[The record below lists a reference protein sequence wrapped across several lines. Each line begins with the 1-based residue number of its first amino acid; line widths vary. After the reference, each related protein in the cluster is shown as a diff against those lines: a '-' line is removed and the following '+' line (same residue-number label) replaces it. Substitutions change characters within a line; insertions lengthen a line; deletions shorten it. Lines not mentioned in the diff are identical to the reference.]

1 MVSGSEIPQLI
12 SSEAISLQHVNE
24 LKSVIKANSW
34 TISMNDTCIFASEK
48 LVSLTSGRMTSIKR
62 KSGLILTP
70 QRMIYRENLED
81 EIKVTVTSNPET
93 RRIDLGCIVN

>member
-1 MVSGSEIPQLI
+1 M
-12 SSEAISLQHVNE
+12 
-24 LKSVIKANSW
+24 IKANPW

-48 LVSLTSGRMTSIKR
+48 LVSLTTGQTTSIKR

-70 QRMIYRENLED
+70 HRMIYKENIED
-81 EIKVTVTSNPET
+81 EIKVTVTSNPEA